1 MKISALPIDGARLI
15 EVQPHLDERGSFARL
30 WCRETFAAAGLPE
43 LQQASASFNTQ
54 AGTLRGLHFTWPPSA
69 EGKLVRCARGRL
81 HDVMLDLRPGSP
93 SYLQHLAVVLDAD
106 ERNAVYIPPGV
117 AHGFQTLQDATELH
131 YSMTEAY
138 RPALADGYRFDDAAF
153 GIVWPLPV
161 ASIGAKDLAWP
172 AFDEATHRARHA
184 HRPAEAPDAA

>member
-1 MKISALPIDGARLI
+1 MRISTLPIDGARLV
-15 EVQPHLDERGSFARL
+15 EVNAHVDERGCFARL

-43 LQQASASFNTQ
+43 LQQASASFNAL

-81 HDVMLDLRPGSP
+81 HDVLLDLRPDSP
-93 SYLQHLAVVLDAD
+93 SYRQHLAVVLDAD

-117 AHGFQTLQDATELH
+117 AHGFQALLDASEVH
-131 YSMTEAY
+131 YAMTEAY
-138 RPALADGYRFDDAAF
+138 RPGLADGYRFDDAAF
-153 GIVWPLPV
+153 GIAWPLPV
-161 ASIGAKDLAWP
+161 SCIGEKDLAWP

-184 HRPAEAPDAA
+184 RKLAEARDAA